1 MNWIDKLERK
11 FGRFGIENLT
21 WWNTEFD
28 SVYYYLLCDR
38 VFAHLYESIAAQY
51 DESGCFQDSAGTD
64 LASGHLGDLSTKH
77 R

>member
-11 FGRFGIENLT
+11 FGRHGGI
-21 WWNTEFD
+21 TESD

>member
-11 FGRFGIENLT
+11 FGRHGGITNLT
-21 WWNTEFD
+21 
-28 SVYYYLLCDR
+28 VYIIICYRDR
-38 VFAHLYESIAAQY
+38 VFAHLYEPIAAQY

>member
-11 FGRFGIENLT
+11 FGRHGGIPNLT
-21 WWNTEFD
+21 
-28 SVYYYLLCDR
+28 VYIIICYVIGYLLTYMNPS
-38 VFAHLYESIAAQY
+38 LLSII
-51 DESGCFQDSAGTD
+51 ESGCFQDSAGTD

>member
-11 FGRFGIENLT
+11 FGRHG
-21 WWNTEFD
+21 WNTESD

-51 DESGCFQDSAGTD
+51 DRVWMFPRFCRDRSGVWSPG
-64 LASGHLGDLSTKH
+64 
-77 R
+77 